1 MYAAYVLKKNDT
13 IPQFVPLCQESQ
25 LLKIVYPK
33 DVSDA
38 TIKAIYRSTI
48 TGKEQKAIL
57 GDSLYSLVWKPLLP
71 YLEGIKKIEYS
82 PSGVLYKIAFHAL
95 PAGNGQLLIDKYE
108 LNQYMSIRQ
117 LALKGPVKRSNTSI
131 ALFGDASFTMDSLAI
146 IKNSSA
152 NNDATAVYF
161 SGTSRSETKNA
172 WINLPGTAKEIND
185 IQSLFQSNRITSSI
199 YTKEKATEEGFK
211 LLSGKA
217 PAIIH
222 LATHGFFLPEKEK
235 KDQLIPGEDKNA
247 FILAD
252 DPMLRSGIIL
262 AGANRVWSGKEPVK
276 AREDGILTA
285 YEISQLDLHNTDLVV
300 LSACETALGDVNGT
314 EGVFGLQRAFKL
326 AGVNNMLLSL
336 WRVPDAET
344 AELMTSFYK
353 YFLQNKTAREA
364 LNEAQK
370 EMRKKYAPY
379 YWAAFVMIE

>member
-1 MYAAYVLKKNDT
+1 
-13 IPQFVPLCQESQ
+13 
-25 LLKIVYPK
+25 
-33 DVSDA
+33 
-38 TIKAIYRSTI
+38 
-48 TGKEQKAIL
+48 
-57 GDSLYSLVWKPLLP
+57 
-71 YLEGIKKIEYS
+71 
-82 PSGVLYKIAFHAL
+82 
-95 PAGNGQLLIDKYE
+95 
-108 LNQYMSIRQ
+108 MSIRQ
-117 LALKGPVKRSNTSI
+117 LALKEAVKKSNTSI

-146 IKNSSA
+146 IKNTSA

-172 WINLPGTAKEIND
+172 WIDLPGTAKEIND
-185 IQSLFQSNRITSSI
+185 IQSLFQSNRIVSSI

-217 PAIIH
+217 SAIIH
-222 LATHGFFLPEKEK
+222 LATHGFFLPEREK

-247 FILAD
+247 FTLAD

-276 AREDGILTA
+276 AREDGIVTA
-285 YEISQLDLHNTDLVV
+285 YEISQLDLHNSNLVV

-326 AGVNNMLLSL
+326 AGVDNMLLSL

-344 AELMTSFYK
+344 AELMTLFYK
-353 YFLQNKTAREA
+353 YLLQGKTAREA

-379 YWAAFVMIE
+379 YWAAFVIIN